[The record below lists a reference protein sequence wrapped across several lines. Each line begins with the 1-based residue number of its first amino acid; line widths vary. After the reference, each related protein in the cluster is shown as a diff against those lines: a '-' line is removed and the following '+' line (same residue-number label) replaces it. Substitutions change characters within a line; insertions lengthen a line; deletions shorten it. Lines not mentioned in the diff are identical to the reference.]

1 MATAVAT
8 SDVTAKPRPTQAPV
22 TAPKTGSER
31 VLLVL
36 AFIVMVFVA
45 LLMFVPFAF
54 SLATSFKTSPEAV
67 RLTIETMFWPAEPTT
82 AAYRRAFDSNIARWF
97 FNSAVVALAW
107 IVGRAIMDTMA
118 GYAFARME
126 FPGRRILLAL
136 VLGTMM
142 VPGIVTV
149 IPKFLILRQ
158 VGLFDTYGALTI
170 PFLAD
175 AFGIFLMKQF
185 FESIPRDLEDA
196 ARMDGASRYQ
206 IFRQIVLPSAIPAV
220 SALAIF
226 SFQGSWNSFLEPL
239 LFISGGSADLN
250 TLPVGLAN
258 FRAQYNTNW
267 PVLMAI
273 SVITTVPMAIF
284 FIVFQRYFI
293 ASNVASGIKG

>member
-1 MATAVAT
+1 LATAVAT
-8 SDVTAKPRPTQAPV
+8 PEV
-22 TAPKTGSER
+22 TAPKQEQITAPKTVTER
-31 VLLVL
+31 ILLVV
-36 AFIVMVFVA
+36 AFIVMVIVA

-54 SLATSFKTSPEAV
+54 SLSTSLKTSPEAV
-67 RLTIETMFWPAEPTT
+67 RLTIENLFWPANPTD
-82 AAYRRAFDSNIARWF
+82 AAYQRAFDSNIARWF
-97 FNSAVVALAW
+97 FNSALVALIW

-126 FPGRRILLAL
+126 FPGRRILFTL

-149 IPKFLILRQ
+149 IPKFILLRD
-158 VGLFDTYGALTI
+158 LNLLSTYGALTI

-226 SFQGSWNSFLEPL
+226 SFQGSWNAFLEPI
-239 LFISGGSADLN
+239 LFIGGAGDLH

-258 FRAQYNTNW
+258 FRVQFNTNW

-284 FIVFQRYFI
+284 FIAFQRYFI
-293 ASNVASGIKG
+293 ASNVSSGIKG